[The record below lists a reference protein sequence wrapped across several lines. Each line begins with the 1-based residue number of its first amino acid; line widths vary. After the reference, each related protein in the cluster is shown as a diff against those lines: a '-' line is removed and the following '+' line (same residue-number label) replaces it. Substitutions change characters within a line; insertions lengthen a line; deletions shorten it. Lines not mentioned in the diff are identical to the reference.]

1 MRLTRLI
8 ACVGMVLGLASCA
21 QNIKSDVA
29 RFHQLQTVSQGASFT
44 IVAKDAAMNGSLEFQ
59 QYAGLVR
66 QKLVQQGYQPV
77 NAANASD
84 LVVALDY
91 GVSDGDQV
99 IRTRGA
105 GLGGGFGQFGGFGRG
120 FHPFYGGA
128 FGPWG
133 GFGGGGFGADVYS
146 YEVFTRDLNMEIY
159 KPIGTATAEKTVV
172 FEGKVQSVGRD
183 KRLPEV
189 MPFLVEAMFADFPG
203 ESGVTKE
210 VVIEVP
216 RS

>member
-1 MRLTRLI
+1 MMRLTQII
-8 ACVGMVLGLASCA
+8 ACVGMGLFLAACA

-29 RFHQLQTVSQGASFT
+29 RFHQLQSVSRGASFT
-44 IVAKDAAMNGSLEFQ
+44 IVPKNAEMNGSLEFE
-59 QYAGLVR
+59 QYASLVR
-66 QKLVQQGYQPV
+66 QKLVQEGYQPV

-105 GLGGGFGQFGGFGRG
+105 GLNGFGQFGGFGRG

-133 GFGGGGFGADVYS
+133 GVGGGFGPDVYS
-146 YEVFTRDLNMEIY
+146 YEVFTRDLKMEIY
-159 KPIGTATAEKTVV
+159 KPVGTATADKTVV

-189 MPFLVEAMFADFPG
+189 MPFLVEAMFAEFPG